1 MESTPWPELPV
12 RRASVNSFGYGGANA
27 HAILEAV
34 DSFIPDYKLAK
45 ATGKIVPSTGKIN
58 EELFKRQHIN
68 GVNGYVNDEVAVGI
82 PSSNSRDLRRN
93 LFLLAFSA
101 HNEST
106 LRSNIAAIREKS
118 ENYDLIDF
126 AFTLGARRSHFSHRA
141 FVIANT
147 KNVKKE
153 LNQESIIPHK
163 SQKSRS
169 NGIGF
174 VFTGK

>member
-1 MESTPWPELPV
+1 M

-45 ATGKIVPSTGKIN
+45 ATGKTVPSTGNIN
-58 EELFKRQHIN
+58 EELFERQHIN
-68 GVNGYVNDEVAVGI
+68 GVDDCLKGEVAAGI
-82 PSSNSRDLRRN
+82 PSSNSRDRRRN
-93 LFLLAFSA
+93 QFLLAFSA

-118 ENYDLIDF
+118 GNYNLIDI
-126 AFTLGARRSHFSHRA
+126 AYTLGVRRSHLSHRS
-141 FVIANT
+141 FVIANA
-147 KNVKKE
+147 KNIKKE
-153 LNQESIIPHK
+153 LNQENIIAHK
-163 SQKSRS
+163 SQKSQS

-174 VFTGK
+174 VFTGKWSGFIQS